1 MEQLIATGKVAYAYV
16 GITTQDVTPALA
28 RRYGLRA
35 TRGALI
41 QSVAPGTPAE
51 EAGLRAS
58 TRPQVFNGVP
68 IGLGGDLIV
77 AFAGQSVERAAD
89 VARIVTDRL
98 SPGQTVPVTIVRGGT
113 GKREVVRLRLVE
125 RPVDPQGLTL
135 GLAAAHSGKNYA
147 AILRRLREL
156 SVESEADWTA

>member
-1 MEQLIATGKVAYAYV
+1 M
-16 GITTQDVTPALA
+16 
-28 RRYGLRA
+28 
-35 TRGALI
+35 
-41 QSVAPGTPAE
+41 
-51 EAGLRAS
+51 
-58 TRPQVFNGVP
+58 P

-125 RPVDPQGLTL
+125 RPVTPKG
-135 GLAAAHSGKNYA
+135 
-147 AILRRLREL
+147 
-156 SVESEADWTA
+156 

>member
-41 QSVAPGTPAE
+41 QSVAAGTPAE

-98 SPGQTVPVTIVRGGT
+98 LPGQTVPRDDRARRHRQAGG
-113 GKREVVRLRLVE
+113 RSVAPRRAA
-125 RPVDPQGLTL
+125 RDPQGL
-135 GLAAAHSGKNYA
+135 S
-147 AILRRLREL
+147 
-156 SVESEADWTA
+156 SV